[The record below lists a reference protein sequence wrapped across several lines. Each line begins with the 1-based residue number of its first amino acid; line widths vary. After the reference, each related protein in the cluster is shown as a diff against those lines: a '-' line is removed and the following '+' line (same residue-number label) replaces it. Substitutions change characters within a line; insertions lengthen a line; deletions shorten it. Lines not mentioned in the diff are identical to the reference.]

1 MNMTENYN
9 KSLTAEQKAKLRRI
23 KHLALDM
30 DGTIYMENN
39 IFPFTVEVLD
49 TMKRNGVGY
58 SFLTNNPTKSVEDYL
73 KKLAGMGIPADEGN
87 MYTTPIATIDYI
99 KKISLML
106 RNSLCWELRV

>member
-49 TMKRNGVGY
+49 TMKRNRGGI
-58 SFLTNNPTKSVEDYL
+58 FILDEQPTKSVEDYL
-73 KKLAGMGIPADEGN
+73 KKLAGNGD
-87 MYTTPIATIDYI
+87 
-99 KKISLML
+99 S
-106 RNSLCWELRV
+106 RR